1 MNNTILKTIDWQ
13 GLKISVS
20 NKGKIYNEEGEELKQ
35 TKLGFGKLKYMYV
48 NAHAP
53 DSKTR
58 ILINVAR
65 AICMAFHPIEGY
77 DFEDYSS
84 LQADHIDNNSLH
96 NVQSNIRWVSRQF
109 NNSRRHAKLLRE
121 INRKMTTHKQ
131 EYVKAVSETGE
142 VKYFI
147 NGRHAAKWIGCS
159 TPYVY
164 MCLQKKVAGVMGWT
178 LEFVSIDAD
187 EVKEF
192 RAMLEK
198 EREDRIARQK

>member
-1 MNNTILKTIDWQ
+1 
-13 GLKISVS
+13 
-20 NKGKIYNEEGEELKQ
+20 
-35 TKLGFGKLKYMYV
+35 
-48 NAHAP
+48 
-53 DSKTR
+53 
-58 ILINVAR
+58 
-65 AICMAFHPIEGY
+65 MAFHPIEGY
-77 DFEDYSS
+77 KFDDYSS

-96 NVQSNIRWVSRQF
+96 NVQSNVRWVSRQF

-192 RAMLEK
+192 RIMLEK
-198 EREDRIARQK
+198 EREERIERRKEMDGKKRQNTLREKIWLSNLVRKEQMKFCRDNIMEWSKLAENIA